1 VGRAR
6 RRSNASRV
14 RRPKQRTTHAC
25 SWLCALRR
33 KAVLMLV
40 PERVRK
46 CVSFLGIKE
55 GDQFRPRA
63 TAFAVVIDEEQYRW
77 HYIVTAEHVVARSCS
92 LGHDLWLRINMG
104 GAEPAE
110 IKIDPPSW
118 YFHPNS
124 AEAATDVA
132 VCPISF
138 DHSAEIDPVP
148 IYGPRSVA
156 ATRAVINDVRIGVGD
171 EVIVAGLFRS
181 HYGQERNIPIIRVG
195 NVAMLD
201 GDPVKTK
208 NGNYVDAYLIEARS
222 IGGLSG
228 SPAFVHLPAIRT
240 IDGKTRLSRE
250 KPFYEVYLL
259 GLMHG
264 HFDVEDL
271 NLDVVLDDAKD
282 ASSGIHSGIGVVIPV
297 EKIIDTVMQLKLVEA
312 RRKIVRE
319 STESRGIIS
328 EA

>member
-1 VGRAR
+1 L
-6 RRSNASRV
+6 RV
-14 RRPKQRTTHAC
+14 NR
-25 SWLCALRR
+25 
-33 KAVLMLV
+33 
-40 PERVRK
+40 E
-46 CVSFLGIKE
+46 
-55 GDQFRPRA
+55 
-63 TAFAVVIDEEQYRW
+63 
-77 HYIVTAEHVVARSCS
+77 
-92 LGHDLWLRINMG
+92 

-110 IKIDPPSW
+110 IKIDPSSW

-138 DHSAEIDPVP
+138 DRSEEIDPVP

-156 ATRAVINDVRIGVGD
+156 ATPAVIKDVKIGVGD

-181 HYGQERNIPIIRVG
+181 HYGRQSNVPIVRVG

-201 GDPVKTK
+201 GEPVKAK
-208 NGNYVDAYLIEARS
+208 NGSYVDAYLIEARS

-240 IDGKTRLSRE
+240 IEGKTDLFGQ
-250 KPFYEVYLL
+250 KPFYQVYLL

-271 NLDVVLDDAKD
+271 NLDVVLDDARD

-297 EKIIDTVMQLKLVEA
+297 EKIIETVMQSKLIEA
-312 RRKIVRE
+312 RTKIVHE
-319 STESRGIIS
+319 SKESIEGTSKRK
-328 EA
+328 AD